1 MTLGRRRPD
10 LAVLVEKEVVFGE
23 VLQESVMWASS
34 AGRSCPRIY
43 PKYGAN
49 GRFVVLWERR

>member
-10 LAVLVEKEVVFGE
+10 LAVLVEKKVVFRE
-23 VLQESVMWASS
+23 VLQKSVMGASS
-34 AGRSCPRIY
+34 ASSSFPRIC

-49 GRFVVLWERR
+49 GRFVVLSARG